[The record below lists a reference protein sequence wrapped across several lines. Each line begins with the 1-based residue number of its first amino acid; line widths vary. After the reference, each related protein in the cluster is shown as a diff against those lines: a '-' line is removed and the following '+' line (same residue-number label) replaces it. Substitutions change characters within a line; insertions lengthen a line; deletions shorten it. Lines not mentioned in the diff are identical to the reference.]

1 MPSNMR
7 NPRCPSFSFTTL
19 RRRVTNPPSLTK
31 AAGIADSVV
40 GNRSVA
46 SILSLNSDHLS
57 VGPEWMGG
65 ASFASLSCW
74 ARAAPNN
81 VWKRVRGEALH
92 GASFRLFVL
101 ELNSISDS
109 KDAMSLGVCLSFV
122 YHTYK
127 VHYAAFWRVT
137 RAAKLFVSSSHLV
150 HYGL

>member
-31 AAGIADSVV
+31 AAGIAESVV

-46 SILSLNSDHLS
+46 SILSLNSGHLS

-92 GASFRLFVL
+92 GTSFRLFVL

-127 VHYAAFWRVT
+127 VT